1 MVVSFPTMPVPAALT
16 GQNMPIASH
25 LQKSNKFCR
34 ATSFVANL
42 YVILHPLFHIHIHE
56 LIKWE

>member
-1 MVVSFPTMPVPAALT
+1 MVVSFPTMPVPAAQT

-42 YVILHPLFHIHIHE
+42 YMYLATL
-56 LIKWE
+56 L